1 MNKLIIGLLS
11 AALVATAAPGA
22 RAQKAPAKTKAAA
35 KPATTTRSAG
45 VAKAV
50 AAAKA
55 PAAPKQAPPV
65 GGTPRDFAL
74 PAKEEF
80 TLDNGLRGRLVPYG
94 QVPKVTMMVA
104 IQAGNVHEAAN
115 EVAVADLLGKL
126 LQEGTSTLSATQLAE
141 RVARMGGSLS
151 VSVSGDQTTLWA
163 SCLSEYAPQL
173 AALIADVVQH
183 PALPAAELPRLKAD
197 LKRQMTL
204 ARAQPGTQA
213 RQKFTAAIYG
223 NHPYGRPLPTDA
235 QLDALTL
242 EQVQSFYKN
251 QYGAQ
256 RTSVYVAG
264 RFDAPALRQAITTAW
279 NGFPQGPAP
288 SIEVAKPVTKGDL
301 LTQDRPKAPQ
311 STIVLGLPVVDPT
324 NPDFIRLR
332 VMNSLLG
339 GSFGSRITRNIRE
352 DKGYTY
358 SPYSYIETHYRTSN
372 WTQNADVTTT
382 DTYNSLREIMS
393 EIERLQKT
401 PPSADELKG
410 IQNYEGG
417 MFVLRNSN
425 SSGIINQLN
434 VLDLHGLPETY
445 LTEQVKNINAVTP
458 QQVSEIARKYVR
470 PEAMTIVVVGDK
482 KVVDPQLKKFQA
494 ERKEAAVRRTT
505 FLSTWFA

>member
-1 MNKLIIGLLS
+1 MNKLLIGLLS
-11 AALVATAAPGA
+11 AALVAPAAPGVQ
-22 RAQKAPAKTKAAA
+22 AQNIPAKPKATA
-35 KPATTTRSAG
+35 KPAPKPTPTRTAG

-55 PAAPKQAPPV
+55 PAAPRQAPPE
-65 GGTPRDFAL
+65 GGKPRDFTL

-80 TLDNGLRGRLVPYG
+80 TLENGLRARLVPYG

-104 IQAGNVHEAAN
+104 IQAGNVHEAPS

-126 LQEGTSTLSATQLAE
+126 LQEGTRTLTAPQLAA

-151 VSVSGDQTTLWA
+151 IGVGADQTTLWA
-163 SCLSEYAPQL
+163 SALSEYAPEL
-173 AALIADVVQH
+173 AALLAEVVVH
-183 PALPAAELPRLKAD
+183 PALPAAEVARLKTD
-197 LKRQMTL
+197 LKRQMAL
-204 ARAQPGTQA
+204 ARAQPGVQA

-223 NHPYGRPLPTDA
+223 GHPYGRPLPTDA

-242 EQVQSFYKN
+242 EQAQHFYQT
-251 QYGAQ
+251 QYGGQ

-264 RFDAPALRQAITTAW
+264 LFDAAALKQALATAW
-279 NGFPQGPAP
+279 RELPPGPAP
-288 SIEVAKPVTKGDL
+288 RIEIVRPVTRADL
-301 LTQDRPKAPQ
+301 LTQDRPGAPQ
-311 STIVLGLPVVDPT
+311 STIVVGLPVVDPSH
-324 NPDFIRLR
+324 PDFIKLR

-358 SPYSYIETHYRTSN
+358 SPYSFVETRYRTGN
-372 WTQNADVTTT
+372 WTQNADVTTAET
-382 DTYNSLREIMS
+382 GSSLREIMY

-410 IQNYEGG
+410 IQNFEGG

-425 SSGIINQLN
+425 PGGIITQLN
-434 VLDLHGLPETY
+434 TLDLHGLPETY
-445 LTEQVKNINAVTP
+445 LTEQVKRINAVTP
-458 QQVSEIARKYVR
+458 QQVSATARQYIR

-482 KVVDPQLKKFQA
+482 KVIEPQLKKFQG
-494 ERKEAAVRRTT
+494 ERKKP
-505 FLSTWFA
+505 L

>member
-1 MNKLIIGLLS
+1 MNKLLLGLLS
-11 AALVATAAPGA
+11 AVLLATAAPGA
-22 RAQKAPAKTKAAA
+22 HAQQAPGKAKANTVA
-35 KPATTTRSAG
+35 KPAPTRAAG

-50 AAAKA
+50 AAATA
-55 PAAPKQAPPV
+55 PAAPKQAPPP
-65 GGTPRDFAL
+65 GGQPHDFAL

-80 TLDNGLRGRLVPYG
+80 TLDNGLRARLVPYG

-104 IQAGNVHEAAN
+104 IQAGNVHEAPD

-126 LQEGTSTLSATQLAE
+126 LQEGTATMTAQQLAE
-141 RVARMGGSLS
+141 RVARMGGTLNIS
-151 VSVSGDQTTLWA
+151 VGADQTSLWA
-163 SCLSEYAPQL
+163 SCLSEYAPEM
-173 AALIADVVQH
+173 AALLAEVVQR
-183 PALPAAELPRLKAD
+183 PTLPASEVPRLKTD
-197 LKRQMTL
+197 LKRQMAL
-204 ARAQPGTQA
+204 ARAQPGVQA

-242 EQVQSFYKN
+242 ERAQNFYKT

-264 RFDAPALRQAITTAW
+264 RFDALALRRALTAAW
-279 NGFPQGPAP
+279 SSFPQGPAP
-288 SIEVAKPVTKGDL
+288 RIDIVKPVANADL
-301 LTQDRPKAPQ
+301 LTQDRPNAPQ
-311 STIVLGLPVVDPT
+311 STLVVGLPVIDPT
-324 NPDFIRLR
+324 NPDYIRLR

-358 SPYSYIETHYRTSN
+358 SPYSYVETHYRTGN
-372 WTQNADVTTT
+372 WTQNADVTTA
-382 DTYNSLREIMS
+382 DTYNSLHEIMN
-393 EIERLQKT
+393 EIERLQKA

-410 IQNYEGG
+410 IQNFEGG

-425 SSGIINQLN
+425 PGGIIGQLN
-434 VLDLHGLPETY
+434 TLDLHSLPETY

-458 QQVSEIARKYVR
+458 QQVSETARKYLR

-482 KVVDPQLKKFQA
+482 KVIDPQLKKFQ
-494 ERKEAAVRRTT
+494 ETRKKP
-505 FLSTWFA
+505 L

>member
-1 MNKLIIGLLS
+1 MNKLVIGFLS
-11 AALVATAAPGA
+11 AALITAQAH
-22 RAQKAPAKTKAAA
+22 AQKAPTKA
-35 KPATTTRSAG
+35 KPTNTRAAG

-50 AAAKA
+50 AATKA
-55 PAAPKQAPPV
+55 PATAKQAPPE
-65 GGTPRDFAL
+65 GGKPRDFAL
-74 PAKEEF
+74 PAKEDFALE
-80 TLDNGLRGRLVPYG
+80 NGLRARLVPYG

-104 IQAGNVHEAAN
+104 IQAGNVHEAPDQ
-115 EVAVADLLGKL
+115 VAVADLLGKL
-126 LQEGTSTLSATQLAE
+126 MQEGTATVSATQLAE

-151 VSVSGDQTTLWA
+151 ISVGADQTSVWA
-163 SCLSEYAPQL
+163 SCLSEYAPEL
-173 AALIADVVQH
+173 AGLLADVVLH

-197 LKRQMTL
+197 LKRQMAL
-204 ARAQPGTQA
+204 MRAQPGVQA
-213 RQKFTAAIYG
+213 RQKFSSAVYG

-242 EQVQSFYKN
+242 EQVQNFYKT
-251 QYGAQ
+251 QYGGQ

-279 NGFPQGPAP
+279 AGMPKGPAP
-288 SIEVAKPVTKGDL
+288 TIEVAKPLTKGDL
-301 LTQDRPKAPQ
+301 LSLDRPNAPQ
-311 STIVLGLPVVDPT
+311 STLVVGLPVVDPSH
-324 NPDFIRLR
+324 PDYIKMR

-358 SPYSYIETHYRTSN
+358 SPYSFIETHYRTGN
-372 WTQNADVTTT
+372 WTQNADVTTA
-382 DTYNSLREIMS
+382 DTYNSLREIMN

-410 IQNYEGG
+410 IQNYETG

-425 SSGIINQLN
+425 PGGIIGQLN
-434 VLDLHGLPETY
+434 SLDLHGLPETY

-458 QQVSEIARKYVR
+458 QQVSETARKYVR

-482 KVVDPQLKKFQA
+482 KVIDPQLKKFQN
-494 ERKEAAVRRTT
+494 ERKKP
-505 FLSTWFA
+505 L